1 MLGAA
6 CIWLGLG
13 GPGDVHLCGA
23 RGGLA
28 VGCGQALEALDGLG
42 VEGGNG

>member
-6 CIWLGLG
+6 CIWLGFG
-13 GPGDVHLCGA
+13 GSGNVHLCGA
-23 RGGLA
+23 RGGRA
-28 VGCGQALEALDGLG
+28 VGGGQALEALDGLC